1 MRKRI
6 CMMLAAT
13 LCAMVLTA
21 CGNNGGQSSNNNA
34 QNQSGSGDVVQNSET
49 DNQDHE
55 EITGTEIQSDT
66 TEATETQSDT
76 SEATETQSDTTEVT
90 ETQSDTTEVTET
102 QPDTAETTETQS
114 DTTEAMEA
122 QQGTTDDGQ
131 QEAADN
137 ADEQTEKVLV
147 VYYSASGNTKTVA
160 ETIARYTGGDL
171 FEIVPAEAYTSEDL
185 DWRQESSRVNR
196 EHEDESLQDIELV
209 STTVEDFD
217 SYSTVFIGYPI
228 WWRDAAWVV
237 NRFVKDND
245 FTGKTVIPFCT
256 SSSADLGESGTH
268 LAEMAGTGDWQE
280 GMRFE
285 GGSDENESEVTEWLE
300 GIGF

>member
-1 MRKRI
+1 
-6 CMMLAAT
+6 MMLAAT

-34 QNQSGSGDVVQNSET
+34 QNQSGSGDMVQNSET
-49 DNQDHE
+49 DNQNHE

-66 TEATETQSDT
+66 TEATETP
-76 SEATETQSDTTEVT
+76 
-90 ETQSDTTEVTET
+90 SDTTEVTET

-114 DTTEAMEA
+114 DTTETMEA

-160 ETIARYTGGDL
+160 ETIAQYTGGDL

-280 GMRFE
+280 GMRFK
-285 GGSDENESEVTEWLE
+285 GGSDENEREVTEWLK

>member
-1 MRKRI
+1 
-6 CMMLAAT
+6 MLAAT

-34 QNQSGSGDVVQNSET
+34 QNQSGSGDMVQNSET
-49 DNQDHE
+49 DHQNHE

-66 TEATETQSDT
+66 TEATETP
-76 SEATETQSDTTEVT
+76 
-90 ETQSDTTEVTET
+90 SDTTEVTET

-114 DTTEAMEA
+114 DATETMEA

-131 QEAADN
+131 QEAVDN

-160 ETIARYTGGDL
+160 ETIAQYTGGDL

-209 STTVEDFD
+209 SATVEDFD

-228 WWRDAAWVV
+228 WWREAAWVV

-256 SSSADLGESGTH
+256 SSSANLGESGTH

-285 GGSDENESEVTEWLE
+285 GGSDENEREVTDWLE